1 MGRTQI
7 SINDMLTIPQHKPDI
22 QSIHHIYT
30 TAIIDKTI
38 TIKKKIYFSGHVDI
52 CIEYVACSSDCT
64 QHIHFLRTEI
74 PFNSLLLHPFARERF
89 NAILKTKIKFC
100 QTDITSSR
108 TINTII
114 LLKLCKV
121 KFSRIPHAQ
130 KYCYNSKQYPSS
142 KYSECHYANNSIPCC
157 PTYNDYACKPPSQQD
172 CTPYNVYDHQPH
184 HSQECKQLDSC
195 DDAKLASH
203 KQECMPDNNCHCKSP
218 VSDQEYQPYS
228 SEDNVCENQP
238 HHNQE
243 CKQLDSCDD
252 AKPAS
257 HKQECMPD
265 NNYHCKYPVSYQE
278 YQPHPNKDCKLPS
291 KHDNSETEYGDGC
304 NQSSYKYGYKSYYS
318 GYCKPWSKEPVLPD
332 GYHVPTCIEPYTRM
346 GNSHG
351 VAFCHSYEE

>member
-30 TAIIDKTI
+30 TTIIDKTI
-38 TIKKKIYFSGHVDI
+38 TIKKKIYFAGHVDI

-64 QHIHFLRTEI
+64 QPIHFLHTEI
-74 PFNSLLLHPFARERF
+74 PFNGLLLHPFARERF
-89 NAILKTKIKFC
+89 NTFLKTKIKFC
-100 QTDITSSR
+100 QTDIASSR
-108 TINTII
+108 TINAII

-121 KFSRIPHAQ
+121 KFSRIHHAQ
-130 KYCYNSKQYPSS
+130 KYCYNPKQYPSS
-142 KYSECHYANNSIPCC
+142 KCHYANTSLPCG
-157 PTYNDYACKPPSQQD
+157 PTYNDYDCKSPSQQD
-172 CTPYNVYDHQPH
+172 CTPYNIYDH
-184 HSQECKQLDSC
+184 
-195 DDAKLASH
+195 
-203 KQECMPDNNCHCKSP
+203 
-218 VSDQEYQPYS
+218 
-228 SEDNVCENQP
+228 QP

-252 AKPAS
+252 AKQAP

-318 GYCKPWSKEPVLPD
+318 GYCKPWSKEPVLPE
-332 GYHVPTCIEPYTRM
+332 GYHVPTCVEPYTRM